1 MTFPCFPQKHDPEDA
16 KTFAFRFELNDGDEI
31 ISAIIDVVDETS
43 TTVITGSN
51 LDVENVRPGYIASAG
66 AVFFRP
72 IGGTPGLYWLRCT
85 ASTQL
90 GDTYV
95 QTLGLRV
102 GQL

>member
-1 MTFPCFPQKHDPEDA
+1 MTYTCFRQTHDPEDA
-16 KTFAFRFELNDGDEI
+16 KTYAFRFELNETDSI
-31 ISAIIDVVDETS
+31 TSAEIDVVDETS
-43 TTVITGSN
+43 TTVITSDLTLTN
-51 LDVENVRPGYIASAG
+51 IQAGYIESAG

-72 IGGTPGLYWLRCT
+72 IGGVPGIYWLRCT
-85 ASTQL
+85 ASTRL